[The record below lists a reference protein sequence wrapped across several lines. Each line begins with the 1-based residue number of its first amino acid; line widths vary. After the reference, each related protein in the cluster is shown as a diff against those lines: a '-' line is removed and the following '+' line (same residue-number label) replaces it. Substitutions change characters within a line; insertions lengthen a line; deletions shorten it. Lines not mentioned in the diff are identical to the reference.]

1 MCAASRLYQV
11 PFSHRVGVIPRFETM
26 PSYRIEWAKE
36 RDDEWH
42 PQSCRA
48 QLAFPSNPFVPLVQ
62 MLDLI
67 FGLAILTRRKKS
79 NNLVPA
85 ERVPTH
91 GWPIIHTLSDAEF
104 AS

>member
-1 MCAASRLYQV
+1 
-11 PFSHRVGVIPRFETM
+11 M

-62 MLDLI
+62 VPDLL
-67 FGLAILTRRKKS
+67 FGLAILLLWKKF
-79 NNLVPA
+79 NNLVFA
-85 ERVPTH
+85 GCVPTEH